1 MRYFGKQSDQHDS
14 KCYIRNSPRRS
25 AERHEIQL
33 TLCDKEDIKYKH
45 LASSVSL
52 NSLCAAGVSRVVC
65 GANLRLLTQV
75 TRDYGRSE
83 CCIGGKSMPALQ
95 MLHWWQVQWQHI
107 A

>member
-1 MRYFGKQSDQHDS
+1 LENNQTNTTASVIFATV
-14 KCYIRNSPRRS
+14 NPRRS